1 MSPELQSHLV
11 PGSDSDHE
19 TTRVYH
25 NVGQGQSFPMLNSPV
40 PSKSFDIPG
49 TKQQEQLPITL
60 KIKMPCRG
68 GTLPVPNMLKITVKE
83 NNEFQKFKI
92 NLKSSIIQFLQL
104 MCTEKNIYSVKETK
118 GVLGLVFYLLILSY
132 FSKKY
137 IFSNY
142 YVLENVIDILI
153 PTCK

>member
-1 MSPELQSHLV
+1 
-11 PGSDSDHE
+11 
-19 TTRVYH
+19 
-25 NVGQGQSFPMLNSPV
+25 
-40 PSKSFDIPG
+40 
-49 TKQQEQLPITL
+49 
-60 KIKMPCRG
+60 
-68 GTLPVPNMLKITVKE
+68 
-83 NNEFQKFKI
+83 
-92 NLKSSIIQFLQL
+92 